1 MTQETIYQ
9 RLIDQL
15 LPTLIQYLRKLKD
28 HPATREQLFFH
39 NKLFIEGNELD
50 LMTKLR
56 SVESSDVID
65 EVSKSVLLIH
75 VCFSTLKL
83 YNRICVDCS
92 SNLQIDKIRD
102 YTDTLKDFLCENPLP
117 TNQCT
122 IPIGFEAEILCLL
135 KNFVLL
141 KE

>member
-1 MTQETIYQ
+1 
-9 RLIDQL
+9 
-15 LPTLIQYLRKLKD
+15 
-28 HPATREQLFFH
+28 
-39 NKLFIEGNELD
+39 
-50 LMTKLR
+50 MTKLR

-102 YTDTLKDFLCENPLP
+102 YTDALKDFLCENPLP

-122 IPIGFEAEILCLL
+122 IPIGLEAEILCLL